1 MYNESGEG
9 WLTHMVHGTASALQA
24 SGPSACRSGPGQAFF
39 LQARIFEVSRA
50 LLLGEPTFLSDPEWR
65 GLTGTPEPNDPTS
78 ATFPLSSLLNI
89 IVECSRLR
97 FL

>member
-1 MYNESGEG
+1 
-9 WLTHMVHGTASALQA
+9 MVHGTANALQA
-24 SGPSACRSGPGQAFF
+24 SGPSACRSGPGRSFF

-50 LLLGEPTFLSDPEWR
+50 LLLGEPTFLLDPDWR
-65 GLTGTPEPNDPTS
+65 GLTETLEVDDVAS
-78 ATFPLSSLLNI
+78 CTFPLDRLLSI